1 MTDHKPLTY
10 ALTSNSSLYTP
21 RERRQKA
28 IIAEYTSDIRFITGK
43 ENTVADALS
52 WIGLNNVKNSQP
64 IINFRELATAQRL
77 DQELLHL
84 RSSSTALV
92 LQDIKIPKC
101 DKTLVC
107 DTSIGRP
114 RPYVPAQ
121 FRRAVFDAL
130 HSLSHL
136 GTRALQRLVSAR
148 YVWPRMKFYIA
159 YFTRTFQHCQRAKI
173 DRHTV
178 TPIGTFQLPD
188 ARFSNVH
195 LDIVGPLPPSQDYR
209 YILTCVDH
217 FTRWTEA
224 MTMKDMTAETVAQTF
239 LSMWISRFG
248 VPTRVTSDRGRQ
260 FESHLFR
267 KLSGLLG
274 TQNIKTTA
282 YHPSSNGLVERFHR
296 QMKAAI
302 QVQGSSSS
310 STEVLPPVLLGIRTS
325 LREELKCSTAEL
337 VYGST
342 LRLPRE
348 VFHSTH
354 NASDTD
360 CESSTNRLRS
370 LLQNLQPTAPRIQ
383 PRKVFVSRDLERC
396 SHVFV
401 RNDTVRRPLQCP
413 YDEPYPVPERKE
425 RRSPWPSEVARKS
438 YRQTVSGQHIYLT
451 PP

>member
-1 MTDHKPLTY
+1 MNVIRKFPQPQTTKKLHEFLGLVSFYRRFIPNCAAILQPLNRFLLGNPKKSISLEWNEAAVESFQTFKHKLADATTLTHQKPDASLSLVTDASDGAVGAVLQQYTESGWQLFHYFQNKWRQPNHVTVRRELLAVYLGVKPFRHFLEGRQFHIMTDHKPLTY

-21 RERRQKA
+21 REMRQKA

-84 RSSSTALV
+84 RSSSTALL
-92 LQDIKIPKC
+92 LQDIEIPKC

-107 DTSIGRP
+107 DTSMGRP

-188 ARFSNVH
+188 ARFTNVH

-217 FTRWTEA
+217 FTHWTEA

-239 LSMWISRFG
+239 LSM
-248 VPTRVTSDRGRQ
+248 
-260 FESHLFR
+260 
-267 KLSGLLG
+267 
-274 TQNIKTTA
+274 
-282 YHPSSNGLVERFHR
+282 
-296 QMKAAI
+296 
-302 QVQGSSSS
+302 
-310 STEVLPPVLLGIRTS
+310 
-325 LREELKCSTAEL
+325 
-337 VYGST
+337 
-342 LRLPRE
+342 
-348 VFHSTH
+348 
-354 NASDTD
+354 
-360 CESSTNRLRS
+360 
-370 LLQNLQPTAPRIQ
+370 
-383 PRKVFVSRDLERC
+383 
-396 SHVFV
+396 
-401 RNDTVRRPLQCP
+401 
-413 YDEPYPVPERKE
+413 
-425 RRSPWPSEVARKS
+425 
-438 YRQTVSGQHIYLT
+438 
-451 PP
+451 